1 MAAKQAIDVA
11 RLLSER
17 VTNEPKLAAELL
29 PLVYDALRDL
39 AKRYMAR
46 ERIDHTLQATAL
58 VHEAYERLVGRDVS
72 WDGRVHFYLAAAQAM
87 RDILIDHARTRS
99 RQKRGGGAKRVP
111 LDVSSVAD
119 LASDVDLET
128 ILALDSAICRLG
140 GIDAQAERVVRLRF
154 FAGLSVEEAA
164 QALKVSPRTIKRS
177 WSFARAWLARELQ
190 GLL

>member
-1 MAAKQAIDVA
+1 MPAKQAIDVA
-11 RLLSER
+11 RLLTER
-17 VTNEPKLAAELL
+17 VANEPKLAAELL

-39 AKRYMAR
+39 AKQFMGR
-46 ERIDHTLQATAL
+46 ERIEHTLQATAL
-58 VHEAYERLVGRDVS
+58 VHEAYQRLVGREVA
-72 WDGRVHFYLAAAQAM
+72 WEGRVHFYLAAAQAM
-87 RDILIDHARTRS
+87 RDILIDHARTRN

-111 LDVSSVAD
+111 LDISSVAD
-119 LASDVDLET
+119 LGSEADVDT

-140 GIDAQAERVVRLRF
+140 EMDAQAEQVVRLRF

-164 QALKVSPRTIKRS
+164 QALKVSPRTVKRS